1 MLRAVRIVAFLLI
14 GVALGVG
21 INTLI
26 RQNTMDSGIEE
37 EVEVTGLKGGLK
49 GLEAPV
55 ATVTKEETTI
65 SSHASSN
72 AIGGPFTMVNQDGET
87 VTEAD
92 FAGQYKLM
100 FFGFTYCPAICP
112 TELNKVARVLDILGE
127 EKAAKITPIFVSVDP
142 ERDDVETMKQYVEQF
157 HPRLVGL
164 TGSVEQVE
172 AMKKQ
177 YKVFSKKVEMEMMDE
192 YMVDHS
198 SFLYL
203 MGPDDKNLGIY
214 PSTDTPDEIAADIE
228 GRL

>member
-1 MLRAVRIVAFLLI
+1 MNMLRAVRLIAFLLI
-14 GVALGVG
+14 GVAAGLLLK
-21 INTLI
+21 NYLE
-26 RQNTMDSGIEE
+26 QNTMDSQIEE
-37 EVEVTGLKGGLK
+37 ETEVTGLKGGLK

-55 ATVTKEETTI
+55 ATVTKEAT
-65 SSHASSN
+65 SSHASSD

-87 VTEAD
+87 VTEKD
-92 FAGQYKLM
+92 YAGQYKLM

-127 EKAAKITPIFVSVDP
+127 EKAAMITPIFVSVDP

-228 GRL
+228 GRF